1 MAFFGQTKKQTKEAE
16 GNWWSKGIIGTLV
29 GAAAGAATGAWGGP
43 GTAAAGAIKG
53 AAITGA
59 VSGATPALAGGLGEA
74 LMGPQEIEY
83 ETKKGISPSQ
93 THGVGFGSQTS
104 QYMAQL
110 SQQPP
115 QAPQPLLP
123 GYMTQKYY

>member
-1 MAFFGQTKKQTKEAE
+1 MAFFGQTKKQTREVE
-16 GNWWSKGIIGTLV
+16 GNWWSKGIIGALV
-29 GAAAGAATGAWGGP
+29 GGAAGAATGAWGGGP
-43 GTAAAGAIKG
+43 GMVA
-53 AAITGA
+53 GA
-59 VSGATPALAGGLGEA
+59 VSGAVAGGTPAVAGGLGEA